1 MNNFMS
7 KKIIFILFVVF
18 ASKTIL
24 AQEYLRPLN
33 CNLNYL
39 YSELLPQSINNYLQ
53 PNKKNQIVSLSIPFL
68 DDFYYANSNNY
79 PNQLLWQDS
88 STYVNIG
95 YPIAPPSF
103 GVATFDGLNKFGY
116 PYLPS
121 LNNLN
126 LTFPADTLES
136 QPINLHQTANQIILP
151 SDSIALSFYYQARVN
166 GDPPELND
174 SLFLDFYQPNKNKW
188 ISRVWFSKGNN
199 NSNINDSVFKRGFVA
214 ITDTNFLKDG
224 FKFRFRNWA
233 TGAGNFN
240 H

>member
-1 MNNFMS
+1 M
-7 KKIIFILFVVF
+7 
-18 ASKTIL
+18 
-24 AQEYLRPLN
+24 AQEFLKPLN
-33 CNLNYL
+33 SNLNYL
-39 YSELLPQSINNYLQ
+39 YSELLPPSINNYLQ

-136 QPINLHQTANQIILP
+136 QPINLYQTANQILLP
-151 SDSIALSFYYQARVN
+151 SDSIALSFYYQARGN
-166 GDPPELND
+166 GDPPELKD
-174 SLFLDFYQPNKNKW
+174 SLILDFYQPNKNMLLSQDH
-188 ISRVWFSKGNN
+188 IYGFFSITCWDYFIK
-199 NSNINDSVFKRGFVA
+199 SILYRLYVLKKETKCFKLEIWKSILSYYFSA
-214 ITDTNFLKDG
+214 
-224 FKFRFRNWA
+224 WA
-233 TGAGNFN
+233 R
-240 H
+240 